1 VVLAIPAEGRFELL
15 PADHPARMMTARMA
29 ARRLDLVNRG
39 RVFRIGGIVA
49 GAVLIAFGIGT
60 IVLAIYGQHTV
71 TKELKAQKIVGTP
84 DMSPSAIKDEVNKAG
99 LKNID
104 LPTCDVAGKA
114 IDGGTRARCFAQY
127 MNVHALLATGGYV
140 YSEMGRYTAKA
151 GTPQSELASGGGT
164 NNPQHAEVDPA
175 TNQPVENGARNI
187 WVSETGLATA
197 LNVSYMASALSLFS
211 LVVGVALLLAGVGF
225 IVLAVTALPSAA
237 PAAAAPPD

>member
-1 VVLAIPAEGRFELL
+1 MNG
-15 PADHPARMMTARMA
+15 
-29 ARRLDLVNRG
+29 G

-114 IDGGTRARCFAQY
+114 IDSGTRARCFAAVRARVGRRDEQS
-127 MNVHALLATGGYV
+127 ATRRSRPGNEPARRKRC
-140 YSEMGRYTAKA
+140 S
-151 GTPQSELASGGGT
+151 
-164 NNPQHAEVDPA
+164 QHLGE
-175 TNQPVENGARNI
+175 
-187 WVSETGLATA
+187 
-197 LNVSYMASALSLFS
+197 
-211 LVVGVALLLAGVGF
+211 
-225 IVLAVTALPSAA
+225 
-237 PAAAAPPD
+237 